1 MSTAQLLLNNN
12 VKMCVEVMDTKH
24 N

>member
-12 VKMCVEVMDTKH
+12 VKMCAEVTDTKY